1 MRLSEVIDLT
11 KARFFLPNHAEA
23 PASSVLDLQLEVGG
37 SADLMSD
44 VLCFN
49 LSRGLLLTGLIN
61 PQSVRTAEMA
71 DVAALLIVRGKTPP
85 PETIKIAWEVGIPI
99 AGTEMT
105 MFEACGRLFG
115 AGLPTTSCTNRP
127 SATEAE
133 QSISRLTIEQH

>member
-11 KARFFLPNHAEA
+11 QARFFLPNPTEK
-23 PASSVLDLQLEVGG
+23 PNPSMLGLDLQVGG

-85 PETIKIAWEVGIPI
+85 PETVRIAWEVGIPI
-99 AGTEMT
+99 AGTQMT
-105 MFEACGRLFG
+105 MFEACGRLYG
-115 AGLPTTSCTNRP
+115 AGLPAAERTNGD
-127 SATEAE
+127 
-133 QSISRLTIEQH
+133 

>member
-11 KARFFLPNHAEA
+11 EAHFFLPNPTQTPDPSILVVE
-23 PASSVLDLQLEVGG
+23 LQVGG

-49 LSRGLLLTGLIN
+49 VSRGLLLTGLIN

-71 DVAALLIVRGKTPP
+71 DVAALLIVRGKIPP
-85 PETIKIAWEVGIPI
+85 PETIRIAWEVGIPL

-115 AGLPTTSCTNRP
+115 AGLPAAVRANGD
-127 SATEAE
+127 
-133 QSISRLTIEQH
+133 

>member
-11 KARFFLPNHAEA
+11 NAHFFLPNPTET
-23 PASSVLDLQLEVGG
+23 PDPSFLKLELLLGG

-85 PETIKIAWEVGIPI
+85 PETVRIAWEVGIPI
-99 AGTEMT
+99 VGTEMT
-105 MFEACGRLFG
+105 MFEACGRLYG
-115 AGLPTTSCTNRP
+115 AGLPAAERTNG
-127 SATEAE
+127 E
-133 QSISRLTIEQH
+133 

>member
-1 MRLSEVIDLT
+1 MRLSEVIDIT
-11 KARFFLPNHAEA
+11 QARFFLPNPAETPG
-23 PASSVLDLQLEVGG
+23 PAILGLDLQVGG

-85 PETIKIAWEVGIPI
+85 PETVKIAWEVGIPI
-99 AGTEMT
+99 VGTEMT
-105 MFEACGRLFG
+105 MFEACGRLYG
-115 AGLPTTSCTNRP
+115 AGLPAAERTNGD
-127 SATEAE
+127 
-133 QSISRLTIEQH
+133 